1 MAPTGVAGMVSKAVL
16 PKRQRLPTARPCS
29 RSVLDKPDELSV
41 SEAVADSPMSVV
53 SSASSSISKA
63 STALEPAAT
72 CAHVFFA
79 PAFVGSND
87 KIALSTAD

>member
-16 PKRQRLPTARPCS
+16 PKRQRLPCS